1 MRFQVNI
8 PGLINLMEGGLMA
21 MDIKIPVA
29 MEMQRVSAPVS
40 AVGVKASVG
49 AASQQS
55 EEVAEQQQ
63 QPVQG
68 ARNSEFSPEEVE
80 AAVRNLNDYV
90 QNVQRNLQFN
100 IDDDSGH
107 TVIKVI
113 DSDTEELIRQI
124 PSEEVLAVA
133 RHLREMEEQQGV
145 IFQQKA

>member
-1 MRFQVNI
+1 
-8 PGLINLMEGGLMA
+8 MA

-29 MEMQRVSAPVS
+29 MELQRVSTPVS
-40 AVGVKASVG
+40 AVGMKTSVD
-49 AASQQS
+49 AATQHPGK
-55 EEVAEQQQ
+55 VAEQQ
-63 QPVQG
+63 PVQE
-68 ARNSEFSPEEVE
+68 ARNSEFTSEELE

-113 DSDTEELIRQI
+113 DSKTEELIRQI
-124 PSEEVLAVA
+124 PSEELLAVA
-133 RHLREMEEQQGV
+133 RHIREMEEQQGV